1 MEQKVEKIEV
11 VLKGPVNAE
20 ELSDIDRILLEE
32 RVRGNGSGA
41 GAGSRIYNEIRKYIS
56 ESEGQAGALIRVL
69 QKSQILIGYLPTQV
83 IKAISYEMKVPLSE
97 VYGIVSFYHFFSLHP
112 KGKYVIQVCMGTS
125 CYVKGGQA
133 ILDALKK
140 EMNLLPDHITPDGRF
155 SLEVVRCLGAC
166 GLSPV
171 MAVGT
176 DIHGRVKASKIS
188 EILSAYS

>member
-1 MEQKVEKIEV
+1 MNQKVEKIEEV
-11 VLKGPVNAE
+11 FQGQVKAADLAE
-20 ELSDIDRILLEE
+20 IDRILLEE
-32 RVRGNGSGA
+32 RSRGNGSGT
-41 GAGSRIYNEIRKYIS
+41 GSRIYNEIRQYIS
-56 ESEGQAGALIRVL
+56 ETEGQAGALIRVL

-171 MAVGT
+171 MAINT
-176 DIHGRVKASKIS
+176 DIHGRVKASKLS
-188 EILSAYS
+188 EILNAYS

>member
-1 MEQKVEKIEV
+1 MNQKVDKIEEV
-11 VLKGPVNAE
+11 FSGPVNPAE
-20 ELSDIDRILLEE
+20 LADIDRILMEE
-32 RVRGNGSGA
+32 RSRGSGET
-41 GAGSRIYNEIRKYIS
+41 GSRIYDEIRKYIS
-56 ESEGQAGALIRVL
+56 ETQGQAGALIRVL

-83 IKAISYEMKVPLSE
+83 IKAISFEMKVPLSE

-133 ILDALKK
+133 LLDALRK

-171 MAVGT
+171 MAVNT
-176 DIHGRVKASKIS
+176 DIHGRVKASKLS
-188 EILSAYS
+188 EILNAYS

>member
-1 MEQKVEKIEV
+1 MNQKVDKIEDV
-11 VLKGPVNAE
+11 FQGPVNTAE
-20 ELSDIDRILLEE
+20 LAEIDRILLEE
-32 RVRGNGSGA
+32 RSRGNGSGT
-41 GAGSRIYNEIRKYIS
+41 GSRIYNEIRKYIG
-56 ESEGQAGALIRVL
+56 ETEGQAGALIRVL

-83 IKAISYEMKVPLSE
+83 IKAISYDMKVPLSE

-133 ILDALKK
+133 ILDALRK
-140 EMNLLPDHITPDGRF
+140 EMNLLPEHITPDGRF

-171 MAVGT
+171 ISINT
-176 DIHGRVKASKIS
+176 DIHGRVKASKLS
-188 EILSAYS
+188 EILNAYS